1 MMTIKLSKENKFW
14 VYGSFIALLFGLFTF
29 FVVRNFAQ
37 KSDARHKAE
46 LRLLNLELQKRADV
60 AQLQADSIQV
70 QNNLNYELSARLETA
85 FLNQNI
91 LLQSIS
97 KDYQKSLIELN
108 KTKNEKIYIP
118 LDVTV
123 SEQSVFISKYKYEPY

>member
-1 MMTIKLSKENKFW
+1 MTTINLSKENKFW
-14 VYGSFIALLFGLFTF
+14 VYGALVALFISLFTF
-29 FVVRNFAQ
+29 FVVRNFAG

-46 LRLLNLELQKRADV
+46 LQLMNLELQKRADI

-70 QNNLNYELSARLETA
+70 QNNLNYQLSSRLETA

-118 LDVTV
+118 LDVPV
-123 SEQSVFISKYKYEPY
+123 SEQSAFISKFKYEPY

>member
-1 MMTIKLSKENKFW
+1 MTTINLSKENKFW
-14 VYGSFIALLFGLFTF
+14 VYGALVALFISLFTF
-29 FVVRNFAQ
+29 FVVRNFAG

-46 LRLLNLELQKRADV
+46 LQLMNLELQKRADI

-70 QNNLNYELSARLETA
+70 QNNLNYQLSSRLETA

-118 LDVTV
+118 LDVPV

>member
-1 MMTIKLSKENKFW
+1 MTTINLSKENKFW
-14 VYGSFIALLFGLFTF
+14 VYGALIALFISLFTF

-46 LRLLNLELQKRADV
+46 LRLLNLELQKRADI

-70 QNNLNYELSARLETA
+70 QNNLNYQLSSRLETA

-118 LDVTV
+118 LDVPV
-123 SEQSVFISKYKYEPY
+123 SEQSAFISKFKYEP

>member
-1 MMTIKLSKENKFW
+1 MTTINLSKENKFW
-14 VYGSFIALLFGLFTF
+14 VYGALIALFISLFTF
-29 FVVRNFAQ
+29 FVVRNFAG

-46 LRLLNLELQKRADV
+46 LQLMNLELQKRADI

-70 QNNLNYELSARLETA
+70 QNNLNYQLSSRLETA

-118 LDVTV
+118 LDVPV

>member
-14 VYGSFIALLFGLFTF
+14 VYGSFIALLFVLFTF
-29 FVVRNFAQ
+29 FIVRNFAH
-37 KSDARHKAE
+37 KSYARHKAE
-46 LRLLNLELQKRADV
+46 LRLLNLELQKRADI

-70 QNNLNYELSARLETA
+70 QNNLNYQLSSRLETA

-118 LDVTV
+118 LDVPV

>member
-1 MMTIKLSKENKFW
+1 MTTINLSKENKFW
-14 VYGSFIALLFGLFTF
+14 VYGALITLFISLFTF
-29 FVVRNFAQ
+29 FVVRNFAG

-46 LRLLNLELQKRADV
+46 FQLMNLELQKRADI

-70 QNNLNYELSARLETA
+70 QNNLNYELSTRLETA

-118 LDVTV
+118 LDVPV